1 MPAVLTRPADAR
13 RSETPNA
20 VMTTLASPTLSG
32 AEELSVWR
40 VEMTAGQEGPVHVFD
55 AEQVWLVVAGR
66 PAIEVD
72 GERFVL
78 EPGDALQIPAL
89 VARQVRAGEGA
100 AFVVCSRAGSTVVAG
115 TADGRPVTPPW
126 VA

>member
-20 VMTTLASPTLSG
+20 VMTTLASPTLTD
-32 AEELSVWR
+32 ADELSVWR
-40 VEMTAGQEGPVHVFD
+40 VEMTAGQEGPVHAFD

-66 PAIEVD
+66 PVIEV
-72 GERFVL
+72 GEDRFVL
-78 EPGDALQIPAL
+78 EPGDALQIPAH
-89 VARQVRAGEGA
+89 VARRVRAGDGA
-100 AFVVCSRAGSTVVAG
+100 AFVVCSRTGSRVVAG
-115 TADGRPVTPPW
+115 TADGEPVTPPL

>member
-32 AEELSVWR
+32 AGEVSVWR
-40 VEMTAGQEGPVHVFD
+40 VEMAAGQEGPVHVFD
-55 AEQVWLVVAGR
+55 AEQVWLVVAGQ
-66 PAIEVD
+66 PTIEVED
-72 GERFVL
+72 GLFTL
-78 EPGDALQIPAL
+78 ATGDALQIPAN
-89 VARQVRAGEGA
+89 VTRQVRAGDGA
-100 AFVVCSRAGSTVVAG
+100 AFVVCSRTGSRVVSG
-115 TADGRPVTPPW
+115 TADGQPVTPPW